1 MSPAT
6 PKTRRKAPPPKSNV
20 VNGPPWP
27 WDTRS
32 KLRRREAAAYLREVH
47 ALPHGLKHLE
57 NLACKGEGPEFRYS
71 GSIPIYDTADLD
83 KYALG
88 RLGEKRHS
96 TRRRSSTSA
105 QVGSDAAPPTGSV
118 PAPANITT
126 NETRHQSANRRRSQ
140 RDAREAQRRSSRAGV
155 STPYS

>member
-1 MSPAT
+1 MMSPAT
-6 PKTRRKAPPPKSNV
+6 PKIRRKAPPPKSNIL
-20 VNGPPWP
+20 NGPPWP

-57 NLACKGEGPEFRYS
+57 NLACKGQGPEFRYS
-71 GSIPIYDTADLD
+71 GATPIYDTADLD

-96 TRRRSSTSA
+96 TRRRQLEPGDPS
-105 QVGSDAAPPTGSV
+105 PTA
-118 PAPANITT
+118 PAPITAN
-126 NETRHQSANRRRSQ
+126 EPRPRG
-140 RDAREAQRRSSRAGV
+140 AQRRRAERDGRNAQAAV
-155 STPYS
+155 